1 MNMIIDKMRKE
12 MNKANQSRENLMK
25 EIETLKQKAS
35 QAEVEASAVASDG
48 DFKKAEKILLDIEKI
63 NNEIEMKRKF
73 YTSLDIKKSKKIEK
87 VGREMLEE
95 FKNSRNNRLKK
106 GETLSNNLA
115 KHYDGMLQIIK
126 EMEELEREDQEE
138 ENKVLEISTKAG
150 MQYKDNLPFD
160 LSQVLQGR
168 SFQVL
173 PQVLFSRRFIEKEF
187 EKLNILCNQHNTKIS
202 YPVIKE
208 KKL

>member
-1 MNMIIDKMRKE
+1 MNMIIDKMKKE
-12 MNKANQSRENLMK
+12 MNKANQNRENLMK

-35 QAEVEASAVASDG
+35 QAESEASMVASDG
-48 DFKKAEKILLDIEKI
+48 DFKKAEKILSDIEKI

-115 KHYDGMLQIIK
+115 KHYDGMLEIIK

-138 ENKVLEISTKAG
+138 ENKVLEISTKVG

-187 EKLNILCNQHNTKIS
+187 EKLNSLCNQHNTKIL